1 MEGLDWTLRKRE
13 EATAGHRQRRR
24 LERIPGLEC
33 ENGEP
38 WQARL
43 QVTAEAVRMNGCQA
57 WKQHPTKGRQQEGS
71 QDSAPLPPPPA
82 SWATVPARRDVAGVM
97 AEKGFNGPRAWES
110 RGEAMLSE
118 LLAAGQLGI

>member
-1 MEGLDWTLRKRE
+1 MEGLDWILRKRE
-13 EATAGHRQRRR
+13 EATARHQQRRR
-24 LERIPGLEC
+24 LQRTPGLEC
-33 ENGEP
+33 E
-38 WQARL
+38 
-43 QVTAEAVRMNGCQA
+43 
-57 WKQHPTKGRQQEGS
+57 KGRSCENEWVPGLETAPHERQTARRQSG
-71 QDSAPLPPPPA
+71 QCPLPPPPA